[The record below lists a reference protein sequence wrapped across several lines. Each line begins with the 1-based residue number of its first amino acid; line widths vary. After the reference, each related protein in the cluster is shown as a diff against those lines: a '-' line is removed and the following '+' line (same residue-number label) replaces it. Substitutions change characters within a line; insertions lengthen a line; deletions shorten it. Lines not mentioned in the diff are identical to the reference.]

1 MVMTTRHA
9 NKTEAMAMSMS
20 MAIPT
25 LPNEVIAEIL
35 SRLPV
40 KSLGQ
45 FRCVSKPWLSL
56 LSDPHF
62 IKMHLK
68 QKLSH
73 KLFMY
78 FMFCSKKFKIQSLD
92 YEALVSGDDDEKSA
106 GKNLQLPVAMGSL
119 RGVRI
124 LGSCN
129 GLLCLGIGDNDIIM
143 WNPCIGEYK
152 RLQEASGLGSY
163 GFGYDC
169 CNDDYKLVK
178 VIPRNGSDEIG
189 VDVFSLKTNSWKRV
203 CYGGH
208 SFDLVD
214 DVGTLLNG
222 SVYWQ
227 AKREDTKETKFIIV
241 SFDLVKEKFRELPKP
256 DSKFA
261 EGPLLGVLGE
271 SLCACRSLF
280 GKNVEV
286 WAMKEEGAEV
296 SWIKFATVLLEMEPE
311 YIREYS
317 VPLCFAK
324 NGEAI
329 MLKGGLQLDA
339 YNLKENGY
347 RRIYISPIGQYEFDG
362 TVYVESLVSPN
373 AYDGAHSQS
382 PRIGE
387 NAQEKVEE

>member
-1 MVMTTRHA
+1 M
-9 NKTEAMAMSMS
+9 
-20 MAIPT
+20 
-25 LPNEVIAEIL
+25 
-35 SRLPV
+35 
-40 KSLGQ
+40 
-45 FRCVSKPWLSL
+45 
-56 LSDPHF
+56 
-62 IKMHLK
+62 
-68 QKLSH
+68 
-73 KLFMY
+73 
-78 FMFCSKKFKIQSLD
+78 
-92 YEALVSGDDDEKSA
+92 
-106 GKNLQLPVAMGSL
+106 
-119 RGVRI
+119 
-124 LGSCN
+124 
-129 GLLCLGIGDNDIIM
+129 
-143 WNPCIGEYK
+143 
-152 RLQEASGLGSY
+152 
-163 GFGYDC
+163 
-169 CNDDYKLVK
+169 
-178 VIPRNGSDEIG
+178 
-189 VDVFSLKTNSWKRV
+189 
-203 CYGGH
+203 
-208 SFDLVD
+208 
-214 DVGTLLNG
+214 GTLLNG

-373 AYDGAHSQS
+373 AYDGAPS
-382 PRIGE
+382 
-387 NAQEKVEE
+387 